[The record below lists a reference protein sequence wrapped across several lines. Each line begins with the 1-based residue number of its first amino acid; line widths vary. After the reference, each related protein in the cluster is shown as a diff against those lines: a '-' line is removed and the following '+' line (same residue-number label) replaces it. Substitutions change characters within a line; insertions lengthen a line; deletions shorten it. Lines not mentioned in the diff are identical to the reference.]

1 MKSNHFV
8 NSKLG
13 RSLNIGSTSF
23 QRTDRNIYP
32 AGPSAACPVAM
43 VRIGA
48 AGLRAG
54 NDLAL
59 ISASPRESTS
69 KGSYDIPDSIR
80 TAISTVRIVRN
91 NRDRRRSAATYCT
104 RCKPRSQNYELRPYP
119 DTPASRP
126 LPIPSC
132 RHSFRASSDRCP
144 NGASRRPAPNR
155 YPTTEP
161 DRAESSRPESACRR
175 GADRPQY
182 TAPWLRTESPTR

>member
-1 MKSNHFV
+1 MSRCN
-8 NSKLG
+8 G
-13 RSLNIGSTSF
+13 
-23 QRTDRNIYP
+23 TDR
-32 AGPSAACPVAM
+32 
-43 VRIGA
+43 A

-59 ISASPRESTS
+59 ISAFPVRARAREVMT
-69 KGSYDIPDSIR
+69 YR
-80 TAISTVRIVRN
+80 TAYALRFQL
-91 NRDRRRSAATYCT
+91 SASSAIIGIDVG
-104 RCKPRSQNYELRPYP
+104 RQQHIARAANPVHKIMSSAPYP

-175 GADRPQY
+175 GADPASNLPPRGFGQISNP
-182 TAPWLRTESPTR
+182 LNLSSRR